1 MAVEQTPRTIEAE
14 MQARRRVRRDT
25 PVAASVDK
33 PRVLAHLL
41 AQLALLEASK
51 EVAHGD
57 A

>member
-1 MAVEQTPRTIEAE
+1 MAVEQKPRTVEAE
-14 MQARRRVRRDT
+14 LRARRRVRRDT
-25 PVAASVDK
+25 PVAVPVDK

-51 EVAHGD
+51 EVEHGD